1 MNIDGDQPAERSGS
15 TESVRDLRAWAGRV
29 MGGALL
35 RMGLPKA
42 AVETILEETFRDLAP
57 FEKSMVNPR
66 TFIVKLALRKAAA
79 HRKLRGLQPAADP
92 DIDIPH
98 LLALVRTHAALA
110 ALPANARSALWML
123 FQEKKSFGEVAA
135 ELDVSIPYVQ
145 RLVKNALRTIRQFM
159 PPRE

>member
-1 MNIDGDQPAERSGS
+1 MNIDDDPPAELSGS

-35 RMGLPKA
+35 RKGLPKA

-57 FEKSMVNPR
+57 FEKSLANPR
-66 TFIVKLALRKAAA
+66 TFIVKLALRKAAV
-79 HRKLRGLQPAADP
+79 HLKLRGLEPAADP
-92 DIDIPH
+92 ETETPH
-98 LLALVRTHAALA
+98 LLALVRTQAALET
-110 ALPANARSALWML
+110 LPANARSALWML
-123 FQEKKSFGEVAA
+123 FHEKKSFGEVAA

-145 RLVKNALRTIRQFM
+145 RLVKNALRTIRQFT